1 MRPSVREQA
10 ETREKD
16 EALRETASGAE
27 PREASGVERLGGA
40 LARVGLA
47 LSACMLGVVLL
58 VVCFSTVWLMVGAD
72 DGNLTQSMS
81 LRTWLGAS
89 TRVDL

>member
-16 EALRETASGAE
+16 EALRETGVE
-27 PREASGVERLGGA
+27 TREASSVERLGGA

-81 LRTWLGAS
+81 LRTWQIGRAH
-89 TRVDL
+89 V

>member
-10 ETREKD
+10 GTREKD
-16 EALRETASGAE
+16 EALRETGSGAE
-27 PREASGVERLGGA
+27 TREASGVERLGGA

-58 VVCFSTVWLMVGAD
+58 VVCFSTARGGHVCVPARRHPRAAGA
-72 DGNLTQSMS
+72 
-81 LRTWLGAS
+81 
-89 TRVDL
+89 